1 MLVADG
7 HHARADGFVSLGVV
21 ASAAL
26 VAISLPLADP
36 VIAVALT
43 ALTLRITSQSWLA
56 VGGHSH
62 AH

>member
-1 MLVADG
+1 
-7 HHARADGFVSLGVV
+7 
-21 ASAAL
+21 

-56 VGGHSH
+56 VRGHSH